1 MIIKQ
6 YQIKNLDLNKYN
18 LYLLYGK
25 NEGFQNEV
33 ISEKFLKNFNGE
45 LNRYD
50 ENEFINNNETLIS
63 EFYNKSLFDNE
74 KIIIISRS
82 TDRIVKFIENILEKV
97 VDNVKIILKSGA
109 LEKRSKLRTLFEKN
123 NTIITIPFYEDDEQ
137 NLTPIVNNFINKNN
151 INLSRESI
159 NLIVSRAGG
168 DRENLKQ
175 ELDKIYNYA
184 ITNKNV
190 RLETIQRLSNLAE
203 NFSVNELADSYLEKN
218 KKNVAKILNEN
229 NYSDEDCIL
238 ILRTILNKSKR
249 LLNVIKK
256 YNKDENLDEVISSH
270 RPPIFW
276 KDKIIVKKQAKLWD
290 LEDLKNKIFKINNI
304 EALVKTNSKNALNL
318 VSDFVVNY
326 Q

>member
-6 YQIKNLDLNKYN
+6 YQIKNTNLNKYN

-25 NEGFQNEV
+25 NEGLQNEV
-33 ISEKFLKNFNGE
+33 ISEKFLKNFKGG

-63 EFYNKSLFDNE
+63 EFYNKSLFDDE

-82 TDRIVKFIENILEKV
+82 TDKIVKFIETILKKG
-97 VDNVKIILKSGA
+97 VDNIKIILKSGA

-123 NTIITIPFYEDDEQ
+123 NTIITIPFYEDDQE
-137 NLTPIVNNFINKNN
+137 NLTPIVYNFINKNN

-190 RLETIQRLSNLAE
+190 GLETIQRLSNLVE

-249 LLNVIKK
+249 LLNVIEK
-256 YNKDENLDEVISSH
+256 YNKDENLDEVISNF

-276 KDKIIVKKQAKLWD
+276 KDKSIVKKQAKSWD
-290 LEDLKNKIFKINNI
+290 LEDLKNKIFKINKI

>member
-6 YQIKNLDLNKYN
+6 YQIKNTNLNKYN

-25 NEGFQNEV
+25 NEGLQNEV
-33 ISEKFLKNFNGE
+33 ISEKFLKNFKGG

-63 EFYNKSLFDNE
+63 EFYNKSLFDDE

-82 TDRIVKFIENILEKV
+82 TDKIVKFIETILKKS

-123 NTIITIPFYEDDEQ
+123 NTIITIPFYEDDQE
-137 NLTPIVNNFINKNN
+137 NLTPIVYNFMNKNN

-190 RLETIQRLSNLAE
+190 GLETIQRLSNLVE

-249 LLNVIKK
+249 LLNVIEK
-256 YNKDENLDEVISSH
+256 YNKDENLDEVISSV

-276 KDKIIVKKQAKLWD
+276 KDKGIVKKQAKSWD
-290 LEDLKNKIFKINNI
+290 LVDLKNKIFKINKI

-318 VSDFVVNY
+318 VSDFVINY

>member
-63 EFYNKSLFDNE
+63 EFYNKSLFDDE
-74 KIIIISRS
+74 KIIVISRS
-82 TDRIVKFIENILEKV
+82 TDKIVKFMENILDKG
-97 VDNVKIILKSGA
+97 VDNIKIILKSGA

-123 NTIITIPFYEDDEQ
+123 NTIITIPFYEDDQE
-137 NLTPIVNNFINKNN
+137 NLTPIVYNFINKNN

-190 RLETIQRLSNLAE
+190 GLETIQRLSNLVE

-249 LLNVIKK
+249 LLNVIEK
-256 YNKDENLDEVISSH
+256 YNKDENLDEVISNF

-276 KDKIIVKKQAKLWD
+276 KDKSIVKKQAKSWD
-290 LEDLKNKIFKINNI
+290 LEDLKNKIFKINKI

>member
-6 YQIKNLDLNKYN
+6 YQIKNLDLDKYN

-25 NEGFQNEV
+25 NEGLQNEV
-33 ISEKFLKNFNGE
+33 ISEKFLKNFKGE

>member
-6 YQIKNLDLNKYN
+6 YQIENLDLNKYN

-33 ISEKFLKNFNGE
+33 ITEKFLKNFKGE

-63 EFYNKSLFDNE
+63 ELYNKSLFDDE
-74 KIIIISRS
+74 KIIVISRS
-82 TDRIVKFIENILEKV
+82 TDKIVKFMENILKKG
-97 VDNVKIILKSGA
+97 VDNIKIILKSGA

-123 NTIITIPFYEDDEQ
+123 NSIITIPFYEDDQQ
-137 NLTPIVNNFINKNN
+137 NLTPIIYNFMNKNN

-184 ITNKNV
+184 ITNKNI
-190 RLETIQRLSNLAE
+190 RFETIQRLSNLAE

-238 ILRTILNKSKR
+238 ILRTILSKSKR
-249 LLNVIKK
+249 LLNIIEK
-256 YNKDENLDEVISSH
+256 YKKDENLDEVISSL

-276 KDKIIVKKQAKLWD
+276 KDKSIVKKQARSWD
-290 LEDLKNKIFKINNI
+290 LDDLKNEIIKINKI
-304 EALVKTNSKNALNL
+304 EALVKNNSKNALNL

>member
-6 YQIKNLDLNKYN
+6 YQIKNTNLNKYN

-25 NEGFQNEV
+25 NEGLQNEV
-33 ISEKFLKNFNGE
+33 ISGKFLKNFKGE

-63 EFYNKSLFDNE
+63 EFYNKSLFDDE

-82 TDRIVKFIENILEKV
+82 TDKIVKFIETILKKS

-123 NTIITIPFYEDDEQ
+123 NTIITIPFYEDDQE
-137 NLTPIVNNFINKNN
+137 NLTPIVYNFMNKNN

-190 RLETIQRLSNLAE
+190 RLETIQKLSNLVE

-249 LLNVIKK
+249 LLNVIEK
-256 YNKDENLDEVISSH
+256 YNKDENLDEVISNF

-276 KDKIIVKKQAKLWD
+276 KDKSIVKKQAKSWD
-290 LEDLKNKIFKINNI
+290 LEDLKNKIFKINKI

-318 VSDFVVNY
+318 VSDFVINY